1 MILFITSHVREAA
14 EQESQEEIE
23 DDQVGHQD
31 RGQEVGN
38 ASYKRLLLKCN
49 SFKLLSL
56 KLLLK

>member
-1 MILFITSHVREAA
+1 MILSITSHVREAA

-38 ASYKRLLLKCN
+38 AS
-49 SFKLLSL
+49 
-56 KLLLK
+56 